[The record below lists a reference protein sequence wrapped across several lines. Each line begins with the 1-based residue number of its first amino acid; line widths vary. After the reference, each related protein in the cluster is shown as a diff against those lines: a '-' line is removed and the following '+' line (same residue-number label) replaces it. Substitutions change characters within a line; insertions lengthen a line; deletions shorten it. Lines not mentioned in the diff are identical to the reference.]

1 MRVDFWRVDFW
12 QVDATTQGVS
22 LLARRVHT
30 LLHAPPDFNGS
41 NHNEKGSKGIENGSS
56 NSSSSTAAGVQ
67 VAQGGVA
74 HNLARLGELSQQL
87 TSGSQ
92 QLTSGGAE
100 AALGA
105 LAEML
110 VVGVRTR
117 NPNKREPKT
126 QISENPNPK

>member
-1 MRVDFWRVDFW
+1 
-12 QVDATTQGVS
+12 VS
-22 LLARRVHT
+22 LLARRVHI
-30 LLHAPPDFNGS
+30 LLHAPPDSNGS
-41 NHNEKGSKGIENGSS
+41 NHNEKGSKGDENGSS
-56 NSSSSTAAGVQ
+56 NNGSSTAAGVH

-117 NPNKREPKT
+117 NPNKRERTRNPNMRGPESEIK
-126 QISENPNPK
+126 ENPKLK